1 MEHNISQTE
10 CVNITFIA
18 SHLKVSYIATAVLIS
33 YISQK
38 VYRCTLLTYEVNR
51 NTNTEK
57 RKSKNVDERDPPSLL
72 TEKATRSNQ
81 KQARPSLSINS
92 SKG

>member
-10 CVNITFIA
+10 CDNITFIA
-18 SHLKVSYIATAVLIS
+18 SHLKVGYITTAVLIS

-38 VYRCTLLTYEVNR
+38 VYRGTLLTYEVNR

-57 RKSKNVDERDPPSLL
+57 RKSTKVDERDPPSLL
-72 TEKATRSNQ
+72 TEKATTSNQ

>member
-10 CVNITFIA
+10 CDNITFIA
-18 SHLKVSYIATAVLIS
+18 SHLKVGYITTAVLIS

-38 VYRCTLLTYEVNR
+38 VYRGTLLTYEVNR

-57 RKSKNVDERDPPSLL
+57 RKSTNVDERDSPSLL
-72 TEKATRSNQ
+72 TEKATTSNQ